1 MWSEFKKIVDKYQH
15 FVISTHMNPDG
26 DGLGSEVALASLL
39 KWLSKEATIVNTSET
54 PKNYKFVDP
63 EGEICYYPSQA
74 ANEAIS
80 RCQVLILLDCGS
92 LNRMGE
98 LGGHFKKSHIY
109 RVCIDHH
116 LTVDD
121 DFDLAIVRQ
130 EAAAT
135 AMLIFDLIRE
145 MKGGVSEKEALALY
159 TGIMRETG
167 SFRFANTDPEVHRVA
182 ARLLELDLDPQ
193 KIYEEVY
200 EKSSAA
206 RLRLIGHLLT
216 ELELAPGGRLAW
228 ITASRGLL
236 DRFQV
241 PEADMDGF
249 IDFPRSLAG
258 AEVVFFFIEQ
268 EGQVKVSFRSKGSV
282 DVNKLANSFG
292 GGGHKNAAG
301 AIVAGGLD
309 EVKERVIEAAK
320 RVLERPAQED

>member
-1 MWSEFKKIVDKYQH
+1 MWSEFKKLVDKYQH

-74 ANEAIS
+74 AKEAIS

-92 LNRMGE
+92 LKRLGE
-98 LGGHFKKSHIY
+98 LGAHFKKSHIY
-109 RVCIDHH
+109 RACIDHH

-145 MKGGVSEKEALALY
+145 MKGGVSEKEARALY

-216 ELELAPGGRLAW
+216 ELELAQGGRLAW

-236 DRFQV
+236 DRLQV
-241 PEADMDGF
+241 TEAEMDGF
-249 IDFPRSLAG
+249 TDFPRSLAS

-268 EGQVKVSFRSKGSV
+268 EGRVRVSFRSKGSV

-309 EVKERVIEAAK
+309 EVRERVIEAAK
-320 RVLERPAQED
+320 RVLERPAQKD